1 MNDGDHRADR
11 DGIDPAR
18 RTVPS
23 STGHPTADQVAL
35 SRSGG
40 LEPRDAAAIRAHVR
54 SCPRCRAVE
63 AKLLE
68 LRRILAHRADGK
80 MPAKIAT
87 RIDQALIAEA
97 VQGMG
102 VGQWP
107 PAPRS
112 ASRYS

>member
-1 MNDGDHRADR
+1 MKDGDHRADPESV
-11 DGIDPAR
+11 DPAR
-18 RTVPS
+18 PSVPS
-23 STGHPTADQVAL
+23 STGHPTADEVVL
-35 SRSGG
+35 SRGGG
-40 LEPRDAAAIRAHVR
+40 LEPSDAAAIRAHVR

-80 MPAKIAT
+80 MPARIAS

-97 VQGMG
+97 VQGS
-102 VGQWP
+102 GQWP